1 MEKKKILIFT
11 GAGVSAESGVATFR
25 TGDDGLWYNH
35 KVEDV
40 ATPDGWRR
48 DREKVLNFYNM
59 RRDQMKDVEPNL
71 AHKIIADLEKDFDVT
86 VITQN
91 VDNLHER
98 AGSTKVIHLHGE
110 LTKARGCM
118 YDHKTSSLDTV
129 IDIGYNP
136 IKIGDKC
143 PTTGSQLRPH
153 IVWFGENLDPTFIKK
168 ATEVSQECDI
178 CIIVGTSM
186 QVSPANQIPSLCKYG
201 TPIYY
206 VDPGE
211 GFNIPKYSDDNG
223 RWSENVNYV
232 DYTHIQ
238 ELASIGMEKVKN
250 DLNNILL
257 TDVTNKI

>member
-40 ATPDGWRR
+40 ATFDGWRR
-48 DREKVLNFYNM
+48 DKEKVLNFYNM
-59 RRDQMKDVEPNL
+59 RRVQLKEVEPNL

-110 LTKARGCM
+110 LTKVRSTLDSTLI
-118 YDHKTSSLDTV
+118 YDWTEDC
-129 IDIGYNP
+129 N
-136 IKIGDKC
+136 IGDKC
-143 PTTGSQLRPH
+143 EKGSQLRPH
-153 IVWFGENLDPTFIKK
+153 IVWFGENLNPDFIKK
-168 ATEVSQECDI
+168 ATEVAQECDI

-232 DYTHIQ
+232 DYIHYQ
-238 ELASIGMEKVKN
+238 ELASTGMEKIKN
-250 DLNNILL
+250 DLKNI
-257 TDVTNKI
+257 